1 MIKMDGKN
9 GYDFYSIELFNK
21 ACERCKFYVTMDG
34 DTGCRN
40 SDIIGKGVRY
50 KEITAEEQEKCKLNA
65 QYRECL

>member
-1 MIKMDGKN
+1 
-9 GYDFYSIELFNK
+9 
-21 ACERCKFYVTMDG
+21 MDG